1 MEGHIERTIRVNGQ
15 LMDLSTP
22 KVMGILNV
30 TPDSFYAGSR
40 KETTSDIVNR
50 VEQIITEGADM
61 IDIGAYSSRS
71 NAEHVSTKEE
81 MARLRKGLEAIREV
95 APEAIVS
102 VDTFRADV
110 ASMCVEEYGVALIND
125 ISGGQMDE
133 RMFDTVARL
142 DVPYIMMHMQGTP
155 QDMQQH
161 IHYDHLRMEIM
172 QYFALKVQDL
182 HSRGVKDIII
192 DPGFGFGKTL
202 AHNYELFKHLE
213 DFKLFELP
221 LLVGI
226 SRKSMIY
233 KLLDS
238 SPEEAL
244 NGTTVLNT
252 IALTKGVDILRVHDV
267 KACVEAV
274 RIFNQ
279 MNEQKKKH
287 FHAIRIRTER
297 LYRHL
302 PCRTDAVLLLQGHER
317 VAFTE
322 RILRRADFR
331 RILVVCLPNTGNET
345 FGFHSRQTGQRRYT
359 GTDYPVPRRNPQLLF
374 HDRYTPA
381 SGKSPQTHP
390 AQQERQ

>member
-15 LMDLSTP
+15 LMNLSTP

-30 TPDSFYAGSR
+30 TPDSIYAGSR
-40 KETTSDIVNR
+40 KETTSDIAYR

-61 IDIGAYSSRS
+61 IDIGAYSSRP

-81 MARLRKGLEAIREV
+81 MARLRKGLEIIREV

-110 ASMCVEEYGVALIND
+110 ASMCVEEYGAALIND

-142 DVPYIMMHMQGTP
+142 NVPYIMMHMQGTP
-155 QDMQQH
+155 QDMQLH
-161 IHYDHLRMEIM
+161 IHYNHLRMEIM
-172 QYFALKVQDL
+172 QYFALKVQEL
-182 HSRGVKDIII
+182 YARGVKDIII

-213 DFKLFELP
+213 DFKLFGLP

-252 IALTKGVDILRVHDV
+252 IALTKGADILRVHDV

-279 MNEQKKKH
+279 MNEQK
-287 FHAIRIRTER
+287 
-297 LYRHL
+297 
-302 PCRTDAVLLLQGHER
+302 
-317 VAFTE
+317 
-322 RILRRADFR
+322 
-331 RILVVCLPNTGNET
+331 
-345 FGFHSRQTGQRRYT
+345 
-359 GTDYPVPRRNPQLLF
+359 
-374 HDRYTPA
+374 
-381 SGKSPQTHP
+381 
-390 AQQERQ
+390 

>member
-15 LMDLSTP
+15 LMDLSAP

-61 IDIGAYSSRS
+61 IDIGAYSSRP
-71 NAEHVSTKEE
+71 NAGHVSTEEE
-81 MARLRKGLEAIREV
+81 MARLRKGLEAVREV

-110 ASMCVEEYGVALIND
+110 ASMCVEEYGAALIND

-142 DVPYIMMHMQGTP
+142 DVPYVMMHMQGVP

-161 IHYDHLRMEIM
+161 PHYDHLRMEIM
-172 QYFALKVQDL
+172 QYFALRVQDL
-182 HSRGVKDIII
+182 HARGVKDIII

-202 AHNYELFKHLE
+202 SHNYELLKHLE
-213 DFKLFELP
+213 DFKLFGLP

-226 SRKSMIY
+226 SRKSMVY
-233 KLLDS
+233 KLLGS

-252 IALTKGVDILRVHDV
+252 IALTKGADILRVHDV
-267 KACVEAV
+267 RACVEAV

-279 MNEQKKKH
+279 MNEQK
-287 FHAIRIRTER
+287 
-297 LYRHL
+297 
-302 PCRTDAVLLLQGHER
+302 
-317 VAFTE
+317 
-322 RILRRADFR
+322 
-331 RILVVCLPNTGNET
+331 
-345 FGFHSRQTGQRRYT
+345 
-359 GTDYPVPRRNPQLLF
+359 
-374 HDRYTPA
+374 
-381 SGKSPQTHP
+381 
-390 AQQERQ
+390 